1 MAGLSPNSPLPT
13 AAPRVVVGV
22 SDMVVSDTPHLTL
35 STYALGSCVGV
46 VAYDAGAHI
55 GGMLHFMLPES
66 ALVPG
71 KGATHPAM
79 FADTGMDLLCRSLVD
94 ARADPHRLRF
104 LIAGGASMLGGQ
116 DSFKIGT
123 RNVRAA
129 LGFFAHHGFP
139 APQSIVGGQL
149 NRTLHLDINT
159 GVVLLKSPNL
169 NESYSLAQ

>member
-1 MAGLSPNSPLPT
+1 MSGTSFNHTSSVAG
-13 AAPRVVVGV
+13 PRVVVGV
-22 SDMVVSDTPHLTL
+22 SDMAVSSNPKLTL

-46 VAYDAGAHI
+46 VAYDGEAHI
-55 GGMLHFMLPES
+55 GGMLHFMLPDS
-66 ALVPG
+66 AVVPG
-71 KGATHPAM
+71 KAATQPAM
-79 FADTGMDLLCRSLVD
+79 FADTGMDLLCRALVD
-94 ARADPHRLRF
+94 ARADPRRLRF

-116 DSFKIGT
+116 DAFKIGT

-129 LGFFAHHGFP
+129 LQFFIIHGFP

-159 GVVLLKSPNL
+159 GVVALKSPSL